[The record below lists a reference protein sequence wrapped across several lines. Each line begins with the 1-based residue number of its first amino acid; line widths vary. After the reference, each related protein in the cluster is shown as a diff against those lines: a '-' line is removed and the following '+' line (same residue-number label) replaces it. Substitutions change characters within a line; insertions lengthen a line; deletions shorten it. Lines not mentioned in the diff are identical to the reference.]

1 MKQSEKHNK
10 SLAWRQTKGKE
21 LLGKLNFERKYETLS
36 GTNVRNR
43 SEKRIADFLH
53 KKSITFE
60 YEKRLWLNNKVYY
73 PDFFL
78 PDFNIYIEFFGWSH
92 IPTYQDKV
100 NEKKSVYRENNVRCI
115 YLYHKGSKYLEENLE
130 KELKK
135 LGILNS

>member
-1 MKQSEKHNK
+1 
-10 SLAWRQTKGKE
+10 
-21 LLGKLNFERKYETLS
+21 
-36 GTNVRNR
+36 
-43 SEKRIADFLH
+43 
-53 KKSITFE
+53 
-60 YEKRLWLNNKVYY
+60 VYY

-100 NEKKSVYRENNVRCI
+100 NEKKSVYRRNNVKCI
-115 YLYHKGSKYLEENLE
+115 YLYHKESKYLEENLE